1 MSGDVA
7 VKGKK
12 RWVIR
17 WPTLIVLHAIT
28 LRAKRFGPHRV
39 HSESRLSQRIQEGR
53 QESRRAAPEP

>member
-17 WPTLIVLHAIT
+17 WPTVIVLHAIT
-28 LRAKRFGPHRV
+28 LRAERSGPHRADSGWQAILKARKAILPFAV
-39 HSESRLSQRIQEGR
+39 
-53 QESRRAAPEP
+53 